1 MTEIV
6 NLRRVRKQRAQ
17 AEAAA
22 TAAQNRALHG
32 RTGAQKT
39 LERQER
45 TRTTHALD
53 GHRLPPPPR
62 DAAPPSSNERDDPA
76 PATRN

>member
-1 MTEIV
+1 MAEIV
-6 NLRRVRKQRAQ
+6 NLRRIRKQRAQ

-32 RTGAQKT
+32 RTGAEKA

-45 TRTTHALD
+45 TRATQTLD
-53 GHRLPPPPR
+53 GHRLPDPPR
-62 DAAPPSSNERDDPA
+62 E
-76 PATRN
+76 T

>member
-6 NLRRVRKQRAQ
+6 NLRRIRKQRAQ
-17 AEAAA
+17 AAAAA

-32 RTGAQKT
+32 RTGAEKA

-45 TRTTHALD
+45 TRAADALD
-53 GHRLPPPPR
+53 GHRLPPPPPR
-62 DAAPPSSNERDDPA
+62 DA
-76 PATRN
+76 